1 MRLKLMREQTE
12 AKDAL
17 KELEIARFAKEGEV
31 SILRKKVEKASWQKL
46 YRTKEQKPLII

>member
-1 MRLKLMREQTE
+1 MREQTE

-31 SILRKKVEKASWQKL
+31 SILRKKVEKVLSPFAISN
-46 YRTKEQKPLII
+46 